1 MTPATHGVVSA
12 PDLSTRWTVQPI
24 SGTFGAELTGASLAD
39 PDAADD
45 IAGLLAEH
53 LVVVVRDQHIGP
65 GAQVDLAHRLGT
77 PTPAHPVVP
86 GLPGF
91 PEVLVLDGSAG
102 GKNARWHTDVT
113 FVPKPHAGAI
123 LVADELPP
131 VGGDT
136 LWVDLATAYERLAEP
151 LRQAV
156 DGLQAVHRISPLAYW
171 GEPFDSALDREDAAT
186 LAASAGEVPPVV
198 HPVVRIHPET
208 GRKALF
214 VNRGFTSHIVG
225 LSRIES
231 DGLLALLYAHIE
243 QPEFTLRHR
252 WQIGDVLIWDNQVTS
267 HYAVDDYGSGGRRVR
282 RVTLAGEAPVGPDGF
297 TSHVTEDPRVAIR

>member
-1 MTPATHGVVSA
+1 M
-12 PDLSTRWTVQPI
+12 STRPVDVTTAQWTVKRI
-24 SGTFGAELTGASLAD
+24 SGTFGAELSGASLSDTA
-39 PDAADD
+39 AADQIPD
-45 IAGLLAEH
+45 LLTEH
-53 LVVVVRDQHIGP
+53 LVLVVRNQHIGP

-113 FVPKPHAGAI
+113 FIPKPHAGAI
-123 LVADELPP
+123 LVADELPEY
-131 VGGDT
+131 GGDT
-136 LWVDLATAYERLAEP
+136 LWADLATAYERLAEP
-151 LRQAV
+151 LRRAV
-156 DGLQAVHRISPLAYW
+156 DGLQAVHRITPLAYW
-171 GEPFDSALDREDAAT
+171 GEPFDSALSRDDAAA
-186 LAASAGEVPPVV
+186 LLESAEDVPAVV
-198 HPVVRIHPET
+198 HPLVRVHPVT

-231 DGLLALLYAHIE
+231 DGLLALLHAHTE

-252 WQIGDVLIWDNQVTS
+252 WQVGDVVIWDNRGTA
-267 HYAVDDYGSGGRRVR
+267 HYAVDDYGPSARRVR

-297 TSHVTEDPRVAIR
+297 VGHVTRDPLIAIR